1 MPSTKTTKHLQTV
14 KTKSGKVDKRY
25 ATQQF
30 VKADGTK
37 DKRCNKVKKKSCLPS
52 TSPQSQKAL
61 PTRCSSRGS
70 RPG

>member
-37 DKRCNKVKKKSCLPS
+37 DKRCNKVKKIK
-52 TSPQSQKAL
+52 K
-61 PTRCSSRGS
+61 
-70 RPG
+70 